1 MHCQPSKYEHLYLNS
16 LTWFTFDFNKLKKK
30 NCFFFKL
37 WTSLYNRWIPP
48 RPECTEKTFF
58 IFLPVHKMATLFHTL
73 FRPLVGVFFR
83 SIVCV
88 ESNTEGDVCVTFQR
102 NLFNKQQPV
111 LSWIFLLNII
121 YEFLSLQ
128 VRSPTSALGRAVNGV
143 LQGAMSLHVIIANT
157 QVPNP
162 SSAAIVIAASH
173 VLIIWPC
180 TWNDTCEVKFK
191 SKKGLKINCV
201 PLRAIK
207 CRGRSSQLV

>member
-1 MHCQPSKYEHLYLNS
+1 MHRKNFFHFPSS
-16 LTWFTFDFNKLKKK
+16 TK
-30 NCFFFKL
+30 NCNALPHFVSSL
-37 WTSLYNRWIPP
+37 GRCIYSLYCLCWKQHRKI
-48 RPECTEKTFF
+48 
-58 IFLPVHKMATLFHTL
+58 A
-73 FRPLVGVFFR
+73 
-83 SIVCV
+83 
-88 ESNTEGDVCVTFQR
+88 GDVCVTLQR
-102 NLFNKQQPV
+102 NLFNKQPV

-121 YEFLSLQ
+121 YEFLLLQ
-128 VRSPTSALGRAVNGV
+128 VRNPTSALGRAVNGV

-157 QVPNP
+157 QEPNP

-191 SKKGLKINCV
+191 SKKGLKMNCV